1 MCPAGAH
8 LGNLSYLHNR
18 RSSTPVRPPRDLS
31 FLLTLATGLHC
42 LPVATASVGC
52 KYPFCGPE
60 LQQIASRRQDIF
72 PASSTSVWGP
82 LWSRSRWCCASSD
95 VALLP
100 LDLVLPLLHAFCG
113 IASSQNL
120 HDFCKGPDERRPLPP
135 FILGRVPWARIPL
148 LECVYVEQ
156 MLRRP
161 ARGCTALKAV
171 LLDQWHWDLS
181 GGYMSVIGGRVIIE
195 RPGSMQ
201 VCFRSCKELLAW
213 FAECPSPP
221 ILAPPVGQVASDDHG
236 SSSLRTRPEPRLS
249 VVADRCE
256 RMQPP
261 MSGQDPSYCY
271 WCPRFVRRATRRAV
285 WTQTFR

>member
-8 LGNLSYLHNR
+8 LGNLSYLRNR

-161 ARGCTALKAV
+161 ARGCTALKATAFRPMALGLKWGLYV
-171 LLDQWHWDLS
+171 CHRREGHNRTARLDASLLQIMQGAAGLVCR
-181 GGYMSVIGGRVIIE
+181 MSIAPNIGTTRG
-195 RPGSMQ
+195 
-201 VCFRSCKELLAW
+201 
-213 FAECPSPP
+213 PS
-221 ILAPPVGQVASDDHG
+221 
-236 SSSLRTRPEPRLS
+236 
-249 VVADRCE
+249 
-256 RMQPP
+256 
-261 MSGQDPSYCY
+261 
-271 WCPRFVRRATRRAV
+271 RF
-285 WTQTFR
+285 